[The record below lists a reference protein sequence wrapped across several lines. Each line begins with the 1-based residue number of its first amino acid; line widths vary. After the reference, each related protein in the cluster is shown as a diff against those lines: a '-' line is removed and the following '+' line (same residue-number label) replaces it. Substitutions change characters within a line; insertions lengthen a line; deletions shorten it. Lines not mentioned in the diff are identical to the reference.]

1 MLAALIVAIALGAT
15 FHFLTKPKRL
25 AKIAGDLLTAMSGA
39 QVHIDDAHLGMDGTI
54 KLSNVVLTVPGMR
67 SDSNQLF
74 TADHILIRHNVWSLL
89 RGRFEA
95 KSLTLD
101 HPTLY
106 LIEDL
111 STGKYN
117 YQMLQ
122 PQASEMPS
130 ALPTRLPDVFIRRG
144 QVIPAEIDRNMSL
157 QILGTTMIAGH
168 LTEDPDQPGKYHFSL
183 RQLEG
188 KDTLLD
194 RPVTGSLALRPI
206 SIAFEIENFMFDTP
220 QRGFLPRKLR
230 HLWTQLDPDGGVPLF
245 RLSYNKNDALGL
257 HAVVEIKDVAMT
269 LPPLGAR
276 MTDTS
281 GRFTIVGDT
290 IFVHDLRGQ
299 VAGIPYTV
307 NGQIDGFHL
316 KKSSFHLLA
325 ETEFF
330 EIAEPSD
337 YVALLPSRIRMQLDR
352 FKPAGQFQVRI
363 VLKRK
368 APGESIQ
375 YQGTITFREGQL
387 TYEEFPYPLH
397 HIAGI
402 VHFTDDTIEI
412 DPVAGLQAR
421 GSGDARFII
430 KGSVASDEGN
440 AVTHL
445 KINAYDVKF
454 DEMLINALPE
464 QFRSAINICGNKAQ
478 QLWLI
483 DRGLLPNN
491 EKGSTFELGGTTNM
505 FIEIERAIGVDENIR
520 NSIDIDMQGMGILFE
535 FWPYPIRTTRGK
547 VRVRPGRI
555 YIDQVVGVGLN
566 GGTALINGTVD
577 LNKQSDGRVR
587 VVPDIIVQGRNIP
600 IDEFLLSSIPLPHDR
615 WLRDLNLTGLIIAD
629 GQIFAND
636 QGEVDFRIDVQIAD
650 AAANPFKKRYT
661 ISDIDGVVKIQRG
674 QVSVTHLTG
683 AHNDSRLTVSGHAR
697 RDDNGFQYGL
707 ELTGEKLRFDDP
719 ILDLIPLSLPVA
731 TQINQLVEDHKPTG
745 TFNAHLIYSGG
756 TPTELTGNAIELSL
770 PFMEDSHNYQ
780 LELELTDMALTV
792 RGRPITVKQNG
803 GELRL
808 QAGQVTFQDWTASL
822 GEGSVKAT
830 GKFLFGGRQRR
841 LELVF
846 DAESNHICEATRAMM
861 PDIVLKSIDVLSLN
875 GAYKIEGAHLVYT
888 AAAPGDPSLGSALD
902 FRTTGQI
909 TDGRAQIGVPITDLE
924 IQFGIIATKEP
935 QSPWPRLDLHA
946 NAQQLRA
953 AGRLIAPL
961 SIGIASANRLDR
973 LDLTQFQGSM
983 YGGLLMGSGY
993 VELGSS
999 PAGKYSFH
1007 LIVQDAPLDPILHP
1021 QSYDM
1026 ESLISVRATNPGS
1039 IVHLETPLDWTDL
1052 ETGRLSASLRLEAST
1067 DEDSTRRGR
1076 GELEIRDARLYE
1088 VPLALG
1094 LLQVLNFTVP
1104 ASGAFDRASARYL
1117 IDGDTVIFDDI
1128 GFDAPTVE
1136 ISGSGTM
1143 QYSNRKLD
1151 LTMFSSNPAGL
1162 DLGPISEMLDVFKNE
1177 LVCIRV
1183 TGTLEKPQT
1192 KAESFSG
1199 IRRSWSTIFGQ
1210 KKAMNL
1216 QKPVRG
1222 FSSQS
1227 GQ

>member
-1 MLAALIVAIALGAT
+1 MLAALIVAMAFGAT
-15 FHFLTKPKRL
+15 FLFLTKPQRL
-25 AKIAGDLLTAMSGA
+25 ARIAGDLLTAMSGA
-39 QVHIDDAHLGMDGTI
+39 QVYIDDAQLGMDGTI
-54 KLSNVVLTVPGMR
+54 KLSNVVLAVPGMR

-74 TADHILIRHNVWSLL
+74 TADHILIRHNIWSLL

-117 YQMLQ
+117 YQILQ
-122 PQASEMPS
+122 PQGSEMPS

-144 QVIPAEIDRNMSL
+144 QVIPAEIDHDMSL
-157 QILGTTMIAGH
+157 QVLGTAVVAGH

-206 SIAFEIENFMFDTP
+206 SVAFEIENFMFDAP
-220 QRGFLPRKLR
+220 QKGFLPRKLR

-245 RLSYNKNDALGL
+245 RLSYNKDDSLGL
-257 HAVVEIKDVAMT
+257 HAVVEVKDVAMT

-276 MTDTS
+276 MTNTS

-290 IFVHDLRGQ
+290 IFIHDLRGQ

-316 KKSSFHLLA
+316 KKSSFHLLV
-325 ETEFF
+325 ETEFS
-330 EIAEPSD
+330 EIAKPSD
-337 YVALLPSRIRMQLDR
+337 YVALLPSRIRVQLDR
-352 FKPAGQFQVRI
+352 FKLYGQFRI
-363 VLKRK
+363 RAVLKRK
-368 APGESIQ
+368 APEKPIQ
-375 YQGTITFREGQL
+375 YQGVITFRNGQL
-387 TYEEFPYPLH
+387 MYEEFPYPLR
-397 HIAGI
+397 HIAGM
-402 VHFTDDTIEI
+402 VHFTDDKIEI

-421 GSGDARFII
+421 GPGDARFII
-430 KGSVASDEGN
+430 KGGITSDKGDT
-440 AVTHL
+440 VTHL
-445 KINAYDVKF
+445 KINAHDIKF
-454 DEMLINALPE
+454 DQTLINALPD
-464 QFRSAINICGNKAQ
+464 QFQTAINICGNKAQ
-478 QLWLI
+478 RLWLI
-483 DRGLLPNN
+483 DMGLLPND
-491 EKGSTFELGGTTNM
+491 EAGPMFEIGGTTDLL
-505 FIEIERAIGVDENIR
+505 IEIERSIGIERNIR

-535 FWPYPIRTTRGK
+535 FWPYPIRTTKGK
-547 VRVRPGRI
+547 VRVRPGRV
-555 YIDQVVGVGLN
+555 YIDQVVGVSLN
-566 GGTALINGTVD
+566 GGTVLINGTID
-577 LNKQSDGRVR
+577 LNKQPDGHIR
-587 VVPDIIVQGRNIP
+587 VVPDITVQGRDIP
-600 IDEFLLSSIPLPHDR
+600 IDKFLLASIPPPHDQ
-615 WLRDLNLTGLIIAD
+615 WLRNLNPTGFIIVD
-629 GQIFAND
+629 GQIFSND
-636 QGEVDFRIDVQIAD
+636 QDEVDFRIDVQVAD
-650 AAANPFKKRYT
+650 AAAIPFKKRYA
-661 ISDIDGVVKIQRG
+661 ISDIEGGVRIQRG
-674 QVSVTHLTG
+674 QVSVMHLTG
-683 AHNDSRLTVSGHAR
+683 AHNNSWLTVSGHAQR
-697 RDDNGFQYGL
+697 VDEAFHYGI

-719 ILDLIPLSLPVA
+719 ILDLIPPNLPVA

-745 TFNAHLIYSGG
+745 TFNVHLICSGG
-756 TPTELTGNAIELSL
+756 TPTEPTSNVIEPSL
-770 PFMEDSHNYQ
+770 PSVEDSHHCQ
-780 LELELTDMALTV
+780 LELEPTDMALTV
-792 RGRPITVKQNG
+792 RGRSITVKQNG
-803 GELRL
+803 GVLQL
-808 QAGQVTFQDWTASL
+808 QADQVTFQDWAASF
-822 GEGSVKAT
+822 GSGSVKAT
-830 GKFLFGGRQRR
+830 GKFFFGDQCR
-841 LELVF
+841 LDLVF
-846 DAESNHICEATRAMM
+846 DVESSHICEATRAMM
-861 PDIVLKSIDVLSLN
+861 PDIVLRSIDGLSLN
-875 GAYKIEGAHLVYT
+875 GAYKIEGAHLVYE
-888 AAAPGDPSLGSALD
+888 AATPGDPAFGSTLD
-902 FRTTGQI
+902 FRAKGHI
-909 TDGRAQIGVPITDLE
+909 ANGRAQLGVSITDLE
-924 IQFGIIATKEP
+924 SQFDIIATKEP
-935 QSPWPRLDLHA
+935 QSSLPRLDLHA

-953 AGRLIAPL
+953 ADRLIAPL
-961 SIGIASANRLDR
+961 SIGITSADRLDR
-973 LDLTQFQGSM
+973 LDLTEFQGSM

-993 VELGSS
+993 VELGSVS
-999 PAGKYSFH
+999 AGKYSFQ

-1021 QSYDM
+1021 KSYDM

-1039 IVHLETPLDWTDL
+1039 IIHLETPPDWPDL

-1076 GELEIRDARLYE
+1076 GALEIRDARLYE

-1104 ASGAFDRASARYL
+1104 ASGSFDRASARYL
-1117 IDGDTVIFDDI
+1117 IDGDAVIFDDI
-1128 GFDAPTVE
+1128 GFDAPTVA

-1199 IRRSWSTIFGQ
+1199 IRRSWATIFGQ

-1222 FSSQS
+1222 FPSRS